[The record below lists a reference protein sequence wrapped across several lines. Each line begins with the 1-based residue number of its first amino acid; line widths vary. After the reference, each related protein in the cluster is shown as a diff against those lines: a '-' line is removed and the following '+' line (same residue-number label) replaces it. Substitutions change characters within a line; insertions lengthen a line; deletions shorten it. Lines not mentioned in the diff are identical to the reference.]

1 LRRFLVRAWQKDH
14 RPGDWVGYDASVA
27 EEIESG
33 TLSEM
38 DGPRSPSS
46 EFRHPLLAAASG
58 ASGSSSSIAAAP
70 VVPTAAPPSA
80 PQPAAPTLSPGSAV
94 LPQPA
99 PNTAVF
105 VPVTRMPPSQP
116 QIPASAP
123 PAPALTPSVPASA
136 LSGSL
141 LPPPS
146 GPSAVPI
153 VPAIDAPALYMN
165 RELSWL
171 EFNARVLAEAE
182 DPAVPLYERI
192 KFLSIVTANLDEFFM
207 VRVAGLKQQLSGE
220 VEEPPPDGM
229 MPQEQLAAV
238 SARTHKLVDAQYL
251 CWNQLVPLLAR
262 EGVMLVKPADL
273 APEEL
278 ANLDAMFRNDIFP
291 VLTPIAID
299 PGHPFPHVRNKSLNL
314 GVMFARENE
323 LLEPGFG
330 VVQVP
335 SMLPRIMPVKRAGAR
350 SAFVLLEDLI
360 ARHVHQIFP
369 VLRLRGTYA
378 FRVTRNWDLEI
389 DEEEAED
396 LLQTIQQELR
406 RRDRGN
412 AVRLEISGEV
422 LPGSL
427 ARLCQALKL
436 DHHEDVYH
444 VNGPLNFADLAR
456 VIGRDERRE
465 LRDEPFSPQIV
476 PPLRESD
483 DLFATIREK
492 DILLHHPYESF
503 DSVMEFIAR
512 AADDPQV
519 LAIKQTLYR
528 TSGDSPIIK
537 ALARAAE
544 TGKQVTAIV
553 ELKARFDEE
562 SNIQWAR
569 QLEQAGVHV
578 VYGLL
583 GLKTHAKAALV
594 VRREKDKLRRYV
606 HLSTGNYHPATARL
620 YTDLSLFTARE
631 QIGEDVTALFNLLT
645 GYSAPAKWN
654 LLVVAPLG
662 LHEAVLGLIRREA
675 EHARAGRPSGIVAK
689 LNALVDP
696 DVIEAL
702 YQAAQAG
709 VPITLLVRG
718 VCGLRPNVSGVSDR
732 IQVRALIDRFLEHSR
747 IAYFKNAGQ
756 DEVFI
761 SSADWMPR
769 NFHRR
774 VEVMVPIVDPDIKA
788 RLMNEIIAISRSDNL
803 KSWNMRSDGSYARVG
818 VPAGEAPIRAQSRF
832 IELARERVKEGEAHI
847 RTSGRYQFVQVHPA
861 AKSGAPEERRRRQTE
876 KRNSTT
882 KRRP

>member
-1 LRRFLVRAWQKDH
+1 MSQ
-14 RPGDWVGYDASVA
+14 
-27 EEIESG
+27 
-33 TLSEM
+33 
-38 DGPRSPSS
+38 
-46 EFRHPLLAAASG
+46 
-58 ASGSSSSIAAAP
+58 
-70 VVPTAAPPSA
+70 
-80 PQPAAPTLSPGSAV
+80 APTLIAGGPVATAQAPIPVSTSTSAAHGPPAV
-94 LPQPA
+94 PA
-99 PNTAVF
+99 P
-105 VPVTRMPPSQP
+105 
-116 QIPASAP
+116 
-123 PAPALTPSVPASA
+123 PSVPASSPGPISAGSHA
-136 LSGSL
+136 LA
-141 LPPPS
+141 
-146 GPSAVPI
+146 SAI
-153 VPAIDAPALYMN
+153 TLNPAAPALAPGLALDSPALYVN

-182 DPAVPLYERI
+182 DPNVPLYERL
-192 KFLSIVTANLDEFFM
+192 KFLSIVTLNLDEFFM

-220 VEEPPPDGM
+220 VEEVPPDGM
-229 MPQEQLAAV
+229 MPQEALGAI
-238 SARTHKLVDAQYL
+238 SARAHALLDAQYR
-251 CWNQLVPLLAR
+251 CWKNDLVPGLAR
-262 EGVMLVKPADL
+262 EGVMIVKPADL

-278 ANLDAMFRNDIFP
+278 AALDASFKNDIFP

-299 PGHPFPHVRNKSLNL
+299 PGHPFPHLRNKSLNL
-314 GVMFARENE
+314 GVMFAREHDVS
-323 LLEPGFG
+323 EPGFG

-335 SMLPRIMPVKRAGAR
+335 AMLPRVIPVKYAGAR
-350 SAFVLLEDLI
+350 NAFVLLEDLI
-360 ARHVHQIFP
+360 ARHVREIFP
-369 VLRLRGTYA
+369 VLRLRGSYA

-412 AVRLEISGEV
+412 AVRLEVSGEV

-427 ARLCQALKL
+427 ARLCKALKL
-436 DHHEDVYH
+436 DPVEDVYH
-444 VNGPLNFADLAR
+444 VDGPLNFADLAR
-456 VIGRDERRE
+456 IVVRDERRE

-569 QLEQAGVHV
+569 TLEQAGVHV

-631 QIGEDVTALFNLLT
+631 EIGQDATALFNLLT

-654 LLVVAPLG
+654 ALVVAPLG

-675 EHARAGRPSGIVAK
+675 DHARAGRPAGIVAK
-689 LNALVDP
+689 FNALVDR

-702 YQAAQAG
+702 YAAAQAG

-718 VCGLRPNVSGVSDR
+718 ICCLRPDFPGVSER
-732 IQVRALIDRFLEHSR
+732 IQVRALVDRFLEHSR
-747 IAYFKNAGQ
+747 VAWFKNGGN

-774 VEVMVPIVDPDIKA
+774 VEVMIPIFDPAIKD
-788 RLMNEIIAISRSDNL
+788 RLINEVMGLSRADTL
-803 KSWNMRSDGSYARVG
+803 KSWTLRSDGSYHRV
-818 VPAGEAPIRAQSRF
+818 VPHPGEPTMRCQTRF
-832 IELARERVKEGEAHI
+832 IELARERVKDAEAHI
-847 RTSGRYQFVQVHPA
+847 RASGRYQFVQVHPT
-861 AKSGAPEERRRRQTE
+861 KSGSSDERRRPRAQRGGG
-876 KRNSTT
+876 KRT
-882 KRRP
+882 R

>member
-1 LRRFLVRAWQKDH
+1 LQAQAPSTPLGSAG
-14 RPGDWVGYDASVA
+14 PGTGGVVVA
-27 EEIESG
+27 
-33 TLSEM
+33 
-38 DGPRSPSS
+38 
-46 EFRHPLLAAASG
+46 LAA
-58 ASGSSSSIAAAP
+58 
-70 VVPTAAPPSA
+70 PSA
-80 PQPAAPTLSPGSAV
+80 SAQPE
-94 LPQPA
+94 PA
-99 PNTAVF
+99 
-105 VPVTRMPPSQP
+105 
-116 QIPASAP
+116 PASAP
-123 PAPALTPSVPASA
+123 IPAHPSPIASTASVVPAPSQPAPLSATPSATA
-136 LSGSL
+136 LDSPSL
-141 LPPPS
+141 Y
-146 GPSAVPI
+146 V
-153 VPAIDAPALYMN
+153 N

-182 DPAVPLYERI
+182 DPSVPLYERI
-192 KFLSIVTANLDEFFM
+192 KFLAIVTANLDEFFM

-220 VEEPPPDGM
+220 VEEVPPDGM
-229 MPQEQLAAV
+229 VPQEQLAAI
-238 SARTHKLVDAQYL
+238 SARAHSLLDAQYR
-251 CWNQLVPLLAR
+251 CWNESLVPALAR
-262 EGVMLVKPADL
+262 EGVMLVRPDDL

-278 ANLDAMFRNDIFP
+278 AQLDSSFKNDIFP

-299 PGHPFPHVRNKSLNL
+299 PGHPFPHLRNKSLNL
-314 GVMFARENE
+314 GVMFARDNV
-323 LLEPGFG
+323 LEPGFG

-335 SMLPRIMPVKRAGAR
+335 AMLPRIIPVKYAGARR

-360 ARHVHQIFP
+360 ARHVHAIFP
-369 VLRLRGTYA
+369 VLKLRGTYA

-427 ARLCQALKL
+427 ARLCKALKL
-436 DHHEDVYH
+436 DPAEDVYQ
-444 VNGPLNFADLAR
+444 VNGPLNFADLSR
-456 VIGRDERRE
+456 VVIKDERRE

-483 DLFATIREK
+483 DIFAMIREK
-492 DILLHHPYESF
+492 DLLLHHPYESF
-503 DSVMEFIAR
+503 DSVMEFISR
-512 AADDPQV
+512 AADDPHV

-528 TSGDSPIIK
+528 TSGDSPIVK
-537 ALARAAE
+537 ALGRAAE
-544 TGKQVTAIV
+544 NGKQVTAIV

-569 QLEQAGVHV
+569 TLEQAGVHV

-631 QIGEDVTALFNLLT
+631 QIGEDTTALFNLLT

-654 LLVVAPLG
+654 SLVVAPLG

-675 EHARAGRPSGIVAK
+675 EHARAGRPSGIIGK
-689 LNALVDP
+689 FNALVDR

-702 YQAAQAG
+702 YHAAQAG

-718 VCGLRPNVSGVSDR
+718 ICCLRPQVPGVSER
-732 IQVRALIDRFLEHSR
+732 IQVRALVDRFLEHSR
-747 IAYFKNAGQ
+747 VVSFKNGGQ

-774 VEVMVPIVDPDIKA
+774 VEVMVPILDADIKN
-788 RLMNEIIAISRSDNL
+788 RLLNEVLAVSMSDNV
-803 KSWNMRSDGSYARVG
+803 KSWALHSDGKYARTA
-818 VPAGEAPIRAQSRF
+818 PAPGETPVRGQARF
-832 IELARERVKEGEAHI
+832 IELARERVKEAEAHI
-847 RTSGRYQFVQVHPA
+847 RSSARYQFVQVHPT
-861 AKSGAPEERRRRQTE
+861 AKNGLPEERRRRQQSAT
-876 KRNSTT
+876 RSSSS
-882 KRRP
+882 KRR

>member
-1 LRRFLVRAWQKDH
+1 M
-14 RPGDWVGYDASVA
+14 A
-27 EEIESG
+27 EEIERS

-38 DGPRSPSS
+38 DAPRSSTPDQGNA
-46 EFRHPLLAAASG
+46 LVAAPIGHGS
-58 ASGSSSSIAAAP
+58 SGSVAVAPVAPAAAP
-70 VVPTAAPPSA
+70 SASLPAAPA
-80 PQPAAPTLSPGSAV
+80 LGPQPAALVNPAATGASA
-94 LPQPA
+94 PMTQA
-99 PNTAVF
+99 
-105 VPVTRMPPSQP
+105 PPSQP
-116 QIPASAP
+116 QPSPSATSAAPSASFASASVAPAVAGSLSSPPASTPSGTPTP
-123 PAPALTPSVPASA
+123 PAL
-136 LSGSL
+136 
-141 LPPPS
+141 
-146 GPSAVPI
+146 
-153 VPAIDAPALYMN
+153 DAPALYVN

-171 EFNARVLAEAE
+171 EFNARVLAEAD
-182 DPAVPLYERI
+182 DPSVPLYERI

-229 MPQEQLAAV
+229 MPQEQLAAL
-238 SARTHKLVDAQYL
+238 SARAHKLVDAQYH
-251 CWNQLVPLLAR
+251 CWTDQLVPALAR

-273 APEEL
+273 APDEL
-278 ANLDAMFRNDIFP
+278 ASLDVMFKNDIFP

-299 PGHPFPHVRNKSLNL
+299 PGHPFPHLRNKSLNL

-335 SMLPRIMPVKRAGAR
+335 SMLSRVMPVKRTGAR
-350 SAFVLLEDLI
+350 SAFVLLEDVI

-436 DHHEDVYH
+436 DPQEDVYH
-444 VNGPLNFADLAR
+444 VTGPLNFADLAR
-456 VIGRDERRE
+456 YVARDERRE

-476 PPLRESD
+476 PPLRESE
-483 DLFATIREK
+483 DLFTTIREK

-503 DSVMEFIAR
+503 DSVMEFISR
-512 AADDPQV
+512 AADDPGV

-528 TSGDSPIIK
+528 TTGDSPIIK
-537 ALARAAE
+537 ALGRAAE
-544 TGKQVTAIV
+544 NGKQVTAIV

-569 QLEQAGVHV
+569 TLEQAGVHV

-675 EHARAGRPSGIVAK
+675 EHARAGRPAGIIAK

-702 YQAAQAG
+702 YQAAQSG

-718 VCGLRPNVSGVSDR
+718 VCGLRPNVAGVSER
-732 IQVRALIDRFLEHSR
+732 IQVRAHIDRFLEHSR
-747 IAYFKNAGQ
+747 IACFKNGGQ

-774 VEVMVPIVDPDIKA
+774 VEVMVPIVDPDIKN
-788 RLMNEIIAISRSDNL
+788 RLMNEILAISRADNV
-803 KSWNMRSDGSYARVG
+803 KSWTLRSDGSYTRVT
-818 VPAGEAPIRAQSRF
+818 PAAGETPRRAQSRF

-847 RTSGRYQFVQVHPA
+847 RASGRYQFVQVHPA

-876 KRNSTT
+876 KRNSST

>member
-1 LRRFLVRAWQKDH
+1 MK
-14 RPGDWVGYDASVA
+14 RPVA
-27 EEIESG
+27 DEIEQG
-33 TLSEM
+33 TMAEM
-38 DGPRSPSS
+38 DGPRSPSNS
-46 EFRHPLLAAASG
+46 DQTQASTAAESSG
-58 ASGSSSSIAAAP
+58 ARSSPSIA
-70 VVPTAAPPSA
+70 T
-80 PQPAAPTLSPGSAV
+80 PAPGSATV
-94 LPQPA
+94 HGGAPA
-99 PNTAVF
+99 PTSS
-105 VPVTRMPPSQP
+105 VPPTHPPTGLAGAGQLTQPPASQP
-116 QIPASAP
+116 HASPSPSHPSAAVPSAAITGSHVPPPASVSPGAP
-123 PAPALTPSVPASA
+123 PAL
-136 LSGSL
+136 
-141 LPPPS
+141 
-146 GPSAVPI
+146 
-153 VPAIDAPALYMN
+153 DAPALYMN

-182 DPAVPLYERI
+182 DPAVPLFERV

-229 MPQEQLAAV
+229 MPQEQLAAL
-238 SARTHKLVDAQYL
+238 SARAHKLVDAQYR
-251 CWNQLVPLLAR
+251 CWTDQLVPALAR
-262 EGVMLVKPADL
+262 EGTMLVKPADL

-278 ANLDAMFRNDIFP
+278 ANLDAMFKNDIFP

-299 PGHPFPHVRNKSLNL
+299 PGHPFPHLRNKSLNL

-335 SMLPRIMPVKRAGAR
+335 FMLPRVMPVKKAGAR
-350 SAFVLLEDLI
+350 SAFVLLEDVI

-422 LPGSL
+422 LAGSL
-427 ARLCQALKL
+427 ARLCHALKL
-436 DHHEDVYH
+436 DPHEDVYY
-444 VNGPLNFADLAR
+444 VKGPLNFADLAK
-456 VIGRDERRE
+456 VVARDERRD

-503 DSVMEFIAR
+503 DSVVEFISR
-512 AADDPQV
+512 AADDPGV

-537 ALARAAE
+537 ALGRAAE
-544 TGKQVTAIV
+544 NGKQVTAIV

-569 QLEQAGVHV
+569 TLEQAGVHV

-702 YQAAQAG
+702 YQASQAK

-718 VCGLRPNVSGVSDR
+718 VCGLRPDVAGISER
-732 IQVRALIDRFLEHSR
+732 IQVRALVDRFLEHSR
-747 IAYFKNAGQ
+747 IAYFKNGGQ

-774 VEVMVPIVDPDIKA
+774 VEVMIPIVDPDIKN
-788 RLMNEIIAISRSDNL
+788 RLMNEIIAISRADNVKTWAL
-803 KSWNMRSDGSYARVG
+803 RPDGSYARIT
-818 VPAGEAPIRAQSRF
+818 PAAGETPLRAQSRF

-847 RTSGRYQFVQVHPA
+847 RASGRYQFVQVHPA

-876 KRNSTT
+876 KRNSSS
-882 KRRP
+882 KRRT

>member
-1 LRRFLVRAWQKDH
+1 MSQ
-14 RPGDWVGYDASVA
+14 AS
-27 EEIESG
+27 I
-33 TLSEM
+33 
-38 DGPRSPSS
+38 
-46 EFRHPLLAAASG
+46 
-58 ASGSSSSIAAAP
+58 
-70 VVPTAAPPSA
+70 TAAGN
-80 PQPAAPTLSPGSAV
+80 L
-94 LPQPA
+94 
-99 PNTAVF
+99 
-105 VPVTRMPPSQP
+105 
-116 QIPASAP
+116 
-123 PAPALTPSVPASA
+123 
-136 LSGSL
+136 
-141 LPPPS
+141 
-146 GPSAVPI
+146 
-153 VPAIDAPALYMN
+153 DAPALYVN

-171 EFNARVLAEAE
+171 EFNARVLSEAE
-182 DPAVPLYERI
+182 DPNVPLFERL

-207 VRVAGLKQQLSGE
+207 VRVAGLRQQLSGE
-220 VEEPPPDGM
+220 VEEVPPDGM
-229 MPQEQLAAV
+229 VPQEALAAI
-238 SARTHKLVDAQYL
+238 SARAHRLVEAQYR
-251 CWNQLVPLLAR
+251 CWKEGLVPSLAR
-262 EGVMLVKPADL
+262 EGVMIIKPADL

-278 ANLDAMFRNDIFP
+278 AVLDSSFKTEIFP

-299 PGHPFPHVRNKSLNL
+299 PGHPFPHLRNKSLNL
-314 GVMFARENE
+314 GVMFARDNDV
-323 LLEPGFG
+323 LEPGFG

-335 SMLPRIMPVKRAGAR
+335 AMLPRIIPVKYGKAR

-360 ARHVHQIFP
+360 ARHVEQIFP
-369 VLRLRGTYA
+369 VLRIRGTYA

-422 LPGSL
+422 LHGSL
-427 ARLCQALKL
+427 ARLCKALKL
-436 DHHEDVYH
+436 DANEDVYH
-444 VNGPLNFADLAR
+444 VVGPLNLADLPR
-456 VIGRDERRE
+456 IVGRDEKRE

-476 PPLRESD
+476 PPVRVRESE
-483 DLFATIREK
+483 DLFAAIREK

-503 DSVMEFIAR
+503 DSVVEFISR

-569 QLEQAGVHV
+569 TLEQAGVHV

-606 HLSTGNYHPATARL
+606 HFSTGNYHPATARL

-631 QIGEDVTALFNLLT
+631 SIGEDATALFNLLT

-654 LLVVAPLG
+654 ALVVAPLG

-675 EHARAGRPSGIVAK
+675 EHARAGRPSGIVVK
-689 LNALVDP
+689 VNAVVDR

-709 VPITLLVRG
+709 APITLLVRG
-718 VCGLRPNVSGVSDR
+718 ICCLRPEVPGVSER
-732 IQVRALIDRFLEHSR
+732 IRVRALVDRFLEHSR
-747 IAYFKNAGQ
+747 IAWFKNGGQ

-774 VEVMVPIVDPDIKA
+774 VEVMVPILDAGIKT
-788 RLMNEIIAISRSDNL
+788 RLINEVLAVSRSDNV
-803 KSWNMRSDGSYARVG
+803 KSWTLRPDGSYARMT
-818 VPAGEAPIRAQSRF
+818 PAPGETPVRSQSRF
-832 IELARERVKEGEAHI
+832 IELARERVKEGESHI
-847 RTSGRYQFVQVHPA
+847 RTSARYQFVQVHPA
-861 AKSGAPEERRRRQTE
+861 ARNGPSEERRRRQNGGRE
-876 KRNSTT
+876 PGSGS
-882 KRRP
+882 KRR